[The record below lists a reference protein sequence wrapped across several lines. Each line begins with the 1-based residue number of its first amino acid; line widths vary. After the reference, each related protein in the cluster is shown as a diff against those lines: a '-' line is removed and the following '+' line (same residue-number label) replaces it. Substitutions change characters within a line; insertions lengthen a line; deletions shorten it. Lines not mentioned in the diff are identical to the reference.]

1 MKDMK
6 SMQVMVE
13 GMRSGA
19 LVERDGADRG
29 QRVLH
34 EDGER
39 LVDRL
44 FVQLKTV
51 FTAADQTVFRE
62 PDAEK
67 RTKQQWVLAFHEN
80 GIRTIDQLV
89 PGMRRARASEKPFWP
104 APGEFIKW
112 CLEGS
117 AKDLGLPEA
126 DAVMAEF
133 RRYCNER
140 SLYDAPEDFPWS
152 HPVMY
157 WIIPVMRTE
166 MTERNL
172 TMDEI
177 RKLANGFIADWCRK
191 LQAGEQIPPPVV
203 RIENKTRPPSTVDE
217 LGLGNEEVKKRG
229 ADMLAR
235 IRAKN
240 GNRN

>member
-13 GMRSGA
+13 GVRSGA
-19 LVERDGADRG
+19 LVERDSVSRE
-29 QRVLH
+29 QRVLG

-51 FTAADQTVFRE
+51 FTAADQTVFRDQ
-62 PDAEK
+62 DAEK

-80 GIRTIDQLV
+80 GILTIEQLV

-112 CLEGS
+112 CQEGS
-117 AKDLGLPEA
+117 AKDLGLP
-126 DAVMAEF
+126 DVDSLMTEF

-140 SLYDAPEDFPWS
+140 SLYDSAENFPWS
-152 HPVMY
+152 HAVMY
-157 WIIPVMRTE
+157 WIIPEMRTE

-172 TMDEI
+172 TMGEI
-177 RKLANGFIADWCRK
+177 RKLANGYLMEWCRK
-191 LQAGEQIPPPVV
+191 LQAGESIPPPVI
-203 RIENKTRPPSTVDE
+203 RIENKTRPPSTIDE

-240 GNRN
+240 GK

>member
-19 LVERDGADRG
+19 LVERDSVSRE
-29 QRVLH
+29 QRVL
-34 EDGER
+34 GEAGEQ

-44 FVQLKTV
+44 FIQLKTV

-62 PDAEK
+62 QGAEK

-80 GIRTIDQLV
+80 GIRTIEQVV

-112 CLEGS
+112 CQEGS
-117 AKDLGLPEA
+117 AKDLGLPEV
-126 DAVMAEF
+126 DELMTEF

-157 WIIPVMRTE
+157 WIIPAMRTE

-177 RKLANGFIADWCRK
+177 RKMANGLLMDWCRK

-203 RIENKTRPPSTVDE
+203 RIENKARPPSTVDE

-240 GNRN
+240 GK